1 MSQMNKSENINFNKV
16 EEMAEGDPD
25 FKSELLQALYT
36 SIQDLQTKYVAGLS
50 SRSEEALQQ
59 ARHKI
64 KPTVTLFELKNIQL
78 VLLEGKAIL
87 SDKGFAALG
96 QHESQFIRVT
106 DELLKELEEV
116 MA

>member
-1 MSQMNKSENINFNKV
+1 MVARLLRLASIFQLQ
-16 EEMAEGDPD
+16 EG
-25 FKSELLQALYT
+25 
-36 SIQDLQTKYVAGLS
+36 V
-50 SRSEEALQQ
+50 
-59 ARHKI
+59 
-64 KPTVTLFELKNIQL
+64 VVNIQL